1 MSPDGTRLTVGR
13 PIDSPWE
20 RSWGTPVRRLPD
32 EDDGL
37 EPGMALCL
45 SGGRYRAMLQDPLDA
60 DPAVTARLADISTRL
75 DAMPEELRELLVNW
89 GYVVADAG
97 VRSYVDREAD
107 RGRLPYPDRP
117 LSDASAHGA

>member
-20 RSWGTPVRRLPD
+20 RSCGTQPVRRLRD

-45 SGGRYRAMLQDPLDA
+45 SVGDQAMPQDPLEA
-60 DPAVTARLADISTRL
+60 DPAVTRRPADIATRL
-75 DAMPEELRELLVNW
+75 DATPEELQELLVNW

-97 VRSYVDREAD
+97 VRSDVDREAD

-117 LSDASAHGA
+117 LSDMSAYGA